1 MKKHFKKTVAMLLIC
16 CLSLCIWSASAFAA
30 GTGEFDPIG
39 NILPDPSFEENEN
52 VWNYND
58 SDTYFGI
65 CQAQG
70 NLDPHSG
77 EWAAAV
83 LGGIHAPTCI
93 EQEIFIP
100 ETGLYEFSGYF
111 AANCQQITLRIEG
124 TESHS
129 ISFPGNN
136 IEWEKQTLLFYANE
150 GDVIRLEISSIQSTA
165 LTGYIMDDICLTRC
179 EGTSFD
185 EPTDLSVSGGMAVN
199 EPSMALQGDYC
210 RLLLSGKTLEL
221 SGPMLEPGLYTLSFF
236 VKGPDAESAA
246 CAFPI
251 DVAMSGEA
259 YAPELVLADQWKN
272 ITVSFSVEEASELSA
287 TIGMEGLTAV
297 LFDNFSI
304 VRVADLPPKPPLE
317 QLTNLGFENGI
328 SGWTQQQGTSSSSIL
343 VATSQSYSGTKSLF
357 MGYFSSEPLNNY
369 VSQDSSAGAGQYAF
383 SAHIKTEGALN
394 GVGAFLLLEAKD
406 ASGKILASAASPAI
420 SNSNGAWVVASTT
433 LSAPAGTK
441 TVTAKIGGLYCTG
454 GFYVDDASL
463 QYSK

>member
-1 MKKHFKKTVAMLLIC
+1 
-16 CLSLCIWSASAFAA
+16 
-30 GTGEFDPIG
+30 
-39 NILPDPSFEENEN
+39 
-52 VWNYND
+52 
-58 SDTYFGI
+58 
-65 CQAQG
+65 
-70 NLDPHSG
+70 
-77 EWAAAV
+77 
-83 LGGIHAPTCI
+83 
-93 EQEIFIP
+93 
-100 ETGLYEFSGYF
+100 
-111 AANCQQITLRIEG
+111 
-124 TESHS
+124 
-129 ISFPGNN
+129 
-136 IEWEKQTLLFYANE
+136 
-150 GDVIRLEISSIQSTA
+150 
-165 LTGYIMDDICLTRC
+165 
-179 EGTSFD
+179 
-185 EPTDLSVSGGMAVN
+185 
-199 EPSMALQGDYC
+199 
-210 RLLLSGKTLEL
+210 
-221 SGPMLEPGLYTLSFF
+221 
-236 VKGPDAESAA
+236 
-246 CAFPI
+246 
-251 DVAMSGEA
+251 
-259 YAPELVLADQWKN
+259 
-272 ITVSFSVEEASELSA
+272 
-287 TIGMEGLTAV
+287 MEGLTAV